1 MAHVHELSIAHSL
14 VEMAEEALAG
24 VGPVRVEVVHV
35 RIGAL
40 AGVVGEALSFG
51 WSVATQGTPLEGA
64 QLHVED
70 LPVIIDCDSCGQR
83 STLAG
88 SYPLLCPS
96 CGRLTNQIVQ
106 GRELELWSI
115 EIADKE

>member
-1 MAHVHELSIAHSL
+1 MHELSIAHSI
-14 VEMAEEALAG
+14 VEMAQEALQTA
-24 VGPVRVEVVHV
+24 GPVRVEAVHV

-40 AGVVGEALSFG
+40 AGVVADALSFG
-51 WSVATQGTPLEGA
+51 WGVATQGTRLEGA
-64 QLHVED
+64 RLLVEE
-70 LPVIIDCDSCGQR
+70 LPVIIACDGCGQR
-83 STLAG
+83 STLEG

-115 EIADKE
+115 EIADE

>member
-1 MAHVHELSIAHSL
+1 MATMHELSIAHSL
-14 VEMAEEALAG
+14 VEMAEEALAD
-24 VGPVRVEVVHV
+24 VGPVQVEAIHV

-40 AGVVGEALSFG
+40 AGVVAEALSFG
-51 WSVATQGTPLEGA
+51 WGVATQGTRVEGA
-64 QLHVED
+64 RLHVED
-70 LPVIIDCDSCGQR
+70 LPVIIDCDGCGQR

-115 EIADKE
+115 EIADE

>member
-1 MAHVHELSIAHSL
+1 MVNVHELSIAQSI

-24 VGPVRVEVVHV
+24 VGPVKVEVVHV

-40 AGVVGEALSFG
+40 AGIVGEALSFG
-51 WSVATQGTPLEGA
+51 WGVATQGTALEGA
-64 QLHVED
+64 QLQVEN
-70 LPVIIDCDSCGQR
+70 LPVIIDCDGCGQR
-83 STLAG
+83 STLEG

-96 CGRLTNQIVQ
+96 CGRLTNQILQ

-115 EIADKE
+115 EIADE